1 MNKKVRAG
9 GAPAAGSYFPRT
21 ENVANT
27 GGLIQTGG
35 NVAEGGKSAPR
46 LKPGPRQGKA

>member
-1 MNKKVRAG
+1 MNKKDRVG
-9 GAPAAGSYFPRT
+9 LVPSAGSYFPRT

-35 NVAEGGKSAPR
+35 NVAERGKSAPR
-46 LKPGPRQGKA
+46 LKPGPSKGKA